1 MHVWNDIIPNL
12 WTIQNIVI
20 ILSLVMIA
28 CLFRTFFIFID
39 KGTNL
44 SLLTLTRPFLSLA
57 HVWSMVDL
65 FFIRQNKYFRFVS
78 LKKEANVW

>member
-28 CLFRTFFIFID
+28 CLFRTFFIFMD

-65 FFIRQNKYFRFVS
+65 FLSAKTNIFGLF
-78 LKKEANVW
+78 L